1 MARSVLCVEG
11 RGDEVVLQSLIEH
24 YQPVLPDVTI
34 ERRDGKDGVLKTLR
48 AQLPIRDDKQY
59 TAIGI
64 IIDADDD
71 LANTWTRCCD
81 TLRRNGYDALPGTP
95 DPIGTI
101 LSASERPTVGFWLMP
116 DNQNIGR
123 LNNLSGRWCQMKI
136 FSGAT
141 PRRHWTHCPRSDLRR
156 KTVRRR
162 TYISGLPGKTSQ
174 VFRLVS
180 LLSATSTVMRQ
191 PHAHSS
197 RFSPGCFQRNPILSL
212 YTPLHTPQILAAH
225 GVRSLVYDTRHRL
238 GLDHRRPTAA
248 QPPGARRR

>member
-116 DNQNIGR
+116 DNQNIGA
-123 LNNLSGRWCQMKI
+123 LEQFI
-136 FSGAT
+136 GALVPNEDILWGHAAT
-141 PRRHWTHCPRSDLRR
+141 TLDA
-156 KTVRRR
+156 
-162 TYISGLPGKTSQ
+162 LPEKR
-174 VFRLVS
+174 F
-180 LLSATSTVMRQ
+180 APKDRQ
-191 PHAHSS
+191 KAHVH
-197 RFSPGCFQRNPILSL
+197 IW
-212 YTPLHTPQILAAH
+212 LAW
-225 GVRSLVYDTRHRL
+225 
-238 GLDHRRPTAA
+238 
-248 QPPGARRR
+248 